1 MKPITLIW
9 IGFFL
14 IGLCFP
20 LLAQPDGKTYT
31 LDQLYQKALDHA
43 EKIGIAEEEVAVAK
57 YLRKQ
62 ALSVL
67 IPTLTTFGNY
77 QYYSEKKEADGS
89 LIQPQWDSS
98 YGVAIGQSFTLNG
111 RELTA
116 LKIAEQSIERSDYD
130 LHSAKEI
137 YLYNVASAFFDVAK
151 SRQAVQIAQASVKR
165 LTTYKEAV
173 STRLNLGDVS
183 KTELFRTE
191 AELAS
196 ANAELLK
203 SQNVQK
209 LARAFLARL
218 TGVDMPIK
226 IVEQEISGTQ
236 PEITNLNELIKA
248 AFDHRAELKS
258 DAQSEAIAL
267 KQIKYVKGAYWPR
280 VEIKGS
286 YTFFEQDPEAAI
298 SLEDSGSIGASLTWD
313 IFDGGLRSS
322 QVSEARSRHK
332 QARLS
337 LEDAKRDVAVQVE
350 EALLNWQTQQSV
362 IASFESSLRY
372 AQENYDASIRLFEN
386 GMANSVDVMDAN
398 TLLVTSQRQLAEAR
412 YNLQL
417 AVLGIERSTGM
428 FLSTIESRIFD

>member
-1 MKPITLIW
+1 MKPITLFW
-9 IGFFL
+9 IGCFVF
-14 IGLCFP
+14 GLCSP
-20 LLAQPDGKTYT
+20 LSAQPDGKAYT
-31 LDQLYQKALDHA
+31 LDQLYQAALKHA

-57 YLRKQ
+57 YIRKQ

-67 IPTLTTFGNY
+67 VPTLTTFGNY
-77 QYYSEKKEADGS
+77 RYYSEKKEAGGS

-98 YGVAIGQSFTLNG
+98 YGVALGQSFTLNG

-116 LKIAEQSIERSDYD
+116 FKIAEQSIKKSDYD
-130 LHSAKEI
+130 LRSAKEI

-151 SRQAVQIAQASVKR
+151 SQQAVQIVQANVKR
-165 LTTYKEAV
+165 LTTYKDAV
-173 STRLNLGDVS
+173 STRLKLGDVS

-191 AELAS
+191 AELAG

-218 TGVDMPIK
+218 TGVEMPFS
-226 IVEQEISGTQ
+226 IVEPAISAAQ
-236 PEITNLNELIKA
+236 PEITDLNELKNR

-258 DAQSEAIAL
+258 NAENEAIAA
-267 KQIKYVKGAYWPR
+267 KQISYVKGAYWPR
-280 VEIKGS
+280 VEISGS
-286 YTFFEQDPEAAI
+286 YTFLDQDPDSEFV
-298 SLEDSGSIGASLTWD
+298 LEDSASIGASLTWD
-313 IFDGGLRSS
+313 IFDGGLRRS
-322 QVSEARSRHK
+322 QVGEARSRHK
-332 QARLS
+332 QARLT
-337 LEDAKRDVAVQVE
+337 LEDAKRDVAVEVE
-350 EALLNWQTQQSV
+350 DALLNWQTQQSV

-428 FLSTIESRIFD
+428 FLSAIENRIFN